1 VFLDLFFPHN
11 VSTVNS
17 PWFNFLRVRFVMLL
31 SFLVLGSGLVLARA
45 KPKAGPVDSDYVPA
59 LAAADRFLQAWQAQ
73 DQEDGLPMLT
83 DGAKQ
88 HWSEERLQ
96 EFFSAGES
104 AAYQISGGKKL
115 KAGRYAFPV
124 GLLSSGVRGQ
134 VRKRFSEIIVTRT
147 GGQDW
152 AVDKLP

>member
-1 VFLDLFFPHN
+1 
-11 VSTVNS
+11 
-17 PWFNFLRVRFVMLL
+17 MLL

-45 KPKAGPVDSDYVPA
+45 KPKAGQVDSDYVPA
-59 LAAADRFLQAWQAQ
+59 LAAADRFLHAWQAQ
-73 DQEDGLPMLT
+73 DQEDGLMMLT

-88 HWSEERLQ
+88 HWSEARLQ
-96 EFFSAGES
+96 EFFSAGEN

-124 GLLSSGVRGQ
+124 GLLSFELHGQ